1 MKHYITFVATLITLT
16 SLSAQ
21 ESRNEALHL
30 LQETIAKSDSY
41 IQAKENKINHLK
53 QTLLKNTAAAQQY
66 LLNQQLYEEYRKFKV
81 DSAIAYLL
89 KNEKIA
95 TQLQEKQLKDETHI
109 QLSKL
114 YSVKGMYVEAL
125 QLLKN
130 IDKEQLTNEEL
141 CKYYDSYYSL
151 CSRYGQ
157 SISNSDYLKA
167 SNSYRDSLL
176 MCSDKQSFTYKLN
189 SAIDAFFTGDKTE
202 AEKAFSKLLPK
213 TTEKEPKRAVI
224 AYYLG
229 LIHQEKGNI
238 NQQEYYFA
246 LSAITDIKNAIKDNA
261 SLQGLALTTKKEIL
275 KKPISSLKWLL
286 MMPLFVM

>member
-1 MKHYITFVATLITLT
+1 MKHYITFVATLVTLT

-30 LQETIAKSDSY
+30 LQQTIAKSDSY

-189 SAIDAFFTGDKTE
+189 SAIDAFFTGDKTGT
-202 AEKAFSKLLPK
+202 KVSIRL
-213 TTEKEPKRAVI
+213 KRF
-224 AYYLG
+224 
-229 LIHQEKGNI
+229 Q
-238 NQQEYYFA
+238 
-246 LSAITDIKNAIKDNA
+246 
-261 SLQGLALTTKKEIL
+261 KKEQG
-275 KKPISSLKWLL
+275 KCE
-286 MMPLFVM
+286 